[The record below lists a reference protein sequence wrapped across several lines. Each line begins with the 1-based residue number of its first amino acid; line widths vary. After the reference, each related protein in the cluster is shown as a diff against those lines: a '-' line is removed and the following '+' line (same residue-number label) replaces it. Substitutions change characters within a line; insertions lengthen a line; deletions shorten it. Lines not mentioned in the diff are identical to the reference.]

1 MKLKWKITLASLV
14 SALIP
19 FMIGMGI
26 IISMSLKN
34 GMTEAEQLL
43 SEYTGRVAE
52 GLNEFLTSAQ
62 IVARSTALIDGV
74 QEMDWTSVQ
83 NDFKE
88 IVAANPSIRMM
99 SLANSEGYVW
109 ESSSP
114 GNPAKGGF
122 RTSDDSDPNADLLCV
137 ADRDYFLN
145 NVTNNPKAEQRIFVS
160 DAYVIRGGTDKNI
173 VTTATVVNNGKA
185 VGVVNVTQTATEL
198 SNVYSTLVSDFE
210 QTFGTEA
217 HLLILSDAGQL
228 VSHLAYDQTQRQYT
242 DNILKSLDIISMDT
256 LDSEVVKTFGTL
268 ATSANKVLD
277 IKVAGSSYF
286 MTRKDLSGTP
296 FSLCLL
302 VPANM
307 ILALTYSIIFAS
319 AVIMVVIAAIILI
332 AMLILS
338 NIISQSMVLTER
350 TLHEIAEG
358 EGDLTTRLEIS
369 GKDEIADAGRSFNKF
384 IISLHGM
391 VSKINDSSKSMS
403 TIAGDLESN
412 SSEIQKD
419 VSSILSSISEMKFSV
434 QEQSASVTET
444 SATITEI
451 TKNIEN
457 LTNQIGNQ
465 SSAVTESSAAVQQ
478 MVSNINSISNNLE
491 KATNNFDA
499 LRTRSAEGKHS
510 ISNVQDMVNNLAS
523 QSEHLLEA
531 NNMIESIASQTNLL
545 AMNAAIEAAHAGDA
559 GRGFSVVADEIRKLA
574 EDASSQSKAI
584 ATELNETV
592 TSIKEIV
599 HATSDADQSFD
610 SISTQIESITDL
622 IKEINLSMSEQNE
635 GSKQVLE
642 GLSEIQDIT
651 VFIRDGSIEMN
662 NGTAVILKEMERLE
676 VISQQVH
683 DRSDIISNA
692 ADAINSAVSKISHNS
707 EINKEAIDTL
717 FKLTGKFKL

>member
-34 GMTEAEQLL
+34 GTTEAKQLL
-43 SEYTGRVAE
+43 SEYTGRVTE

-74 QEMDWTSVQ
+74 QEMDWPSVQ
-83 NDFKE
+83 KDFKE
-88 IVAANPSIRMM
+88 IVAANTSIQMM

-122 RTSDDSDPNADLLCV
+122 RTSDDSDPNAELLCV
-137 ADRDYFLN
+137 ADRDYFLY
-145 NVTNNPKAEQRIFVS
+145 NVTNNTRGEPRIFIS
-160 DAYVIRGGTDKNI
+160 DAYVIRGGNAKNI
-173 VTTATVVNNGKA
+173 VTTAAVINNGKP

-198 SNVYSTLVSDFE
+198 SNVYSNLVNDFE
-210 QTFGTEA
+210 STFGTDA
-217 HLLILSDAGQL
+217 HLFILSDQGQL
-228 VSHLAYDQTQRQYT
+228 VSHLAYDQTKDQYT
-242 DNILKSLDIISMDT
+242 DDILSSLDIISMDT
-256 LDSEVVKTFGTL
+256 LDPAIVQTFENL
-268 ATSANKVLD
+268 ANSTEKAVQ
-277 IKVAGSSYF
+277 IKVANSSYF
-286 MTRKDLSGTP
+286 MTRQDLTGTP
-296 FSLCLL
+296 FSLCLV
-302 VPANM
+302 VPSSVLLSLTSSIVYTAAI
-307 ILALTYSIIFAS
+307 IL
-319 AVIMVVIAAIILI
+319 VVISAIILI

-338 NIISQSMVLTER
+338 NIISQSIVLTER
-350 TLHEIAEG
+350 TLHEIAAG
-358 EGDLTTRLEIS
+358 EGDLTTRLEVT
-369 GKDEIADAGRSFNKF
+369 GKDEVAEAGRSFNKF

-391 VSKINDSSKSMS
+391 VSQINDSSKSMS
-403 TIAGDLESN
+403 TIAGDLEGN
-412 SSEIQKD
+412 SSEIQKG

-434 QEQSASVTET
+434 QDQSASVTET

-457 LTNQIGNQ
+457 LTAQIGNQ

-574 EDASSQSKAI
+574 EDASSQSKAHER
-584 ATELNETV
+584 TE
-592 TSIKEIV
+592 
-599 HATSDADQSFD
+599 
-610 SISTQIESITDL
+610 
-622 IKEINLSMSEQNE
+622 
-635 GSKQVLE
+635 
-642 GLSEIQDIT
+642 
-651 VFIRDGSIEMN
+651 
-662 NGTAVILKEMERLE
+662 
-676 VISQQVH
+676 
-683 DRSDIISNA
+683 
-692 ADAINSAVSKISHNS
+692 
-707 EINKEAIDTL
+707 
-717 FKLTGKFKL
+717 

>member
-34 GMTEAEQLL
+34 GTTEAKQLL
-43 SEYTGRVAE
+43 SEYTGRVTE

-74 QEMDWTSVQ
+74 QEMDWPSVQ
-83 NDFKE
+83 KDFKE
-88 IVAANPSIRMM
+88 IVAANTSIQMM

-122 RTSDDSDPNADLLCV
+122 RTSDDSDPNAELLCV
-137 ADRDYFLN
+137 ADRDYFLY
-145 NVTNNPKAEQRIFVS
+145 NVTNNTRGEPRIFIS
-160 DAYVIRGGTDKNI
+160 DAYVIRGGTAKNI
-173 VTTATVVNNGKA
+173 VTTAAVINNGKP

-198 SNVYSTLVSDFE
+198 SNVYSNLVNDFE
-210 QTFGTEA
+210 STFGTDA
-217 HLLILSDAGQL
+217 HLFILSDQGQL
-228 VSHLAYDQTQRQYT
+228 VSHLAYDQTKDQYT
-242 DNILKSLDIISMDT
+242 DDILSSLDIISMDT
-256 LDSEVVKTFGTL
+256 LDPAIVQTFENL
-268 ATSANKVLD
+268 ANSTEKAVQ
-277 IKVAGSSYF
+277 IKVANSSYF
-286 MTRKDLSGTP
+286 MTRQDLTGTP
-296 FSLCLL
+296 FSLCLV
-302 VPANM
+302 VPSSVLLSLTSSIVYTAAI
-307 ILALTYSIIFAS
+307 IL
-319 AVIMVVIAAIILI
+319 VVISAIILI

-338 NIISQSMVLTER
+338 NIISQSIVLTER
-350 TLHEIAEG
+350 TLHEIAAG
-358 EGDLTTRLEIS
+358 EGDLTTRLEVT
-369 GKDEIADAGRSFNKF
+369 GKDEVAEAGRSFNKF

-391 VSKINDSSKSMS
+391 VSQINDSSKSMS
-403 TIAGDLESN
+403 TIAGDLEGN
-412 SSEIQKD
+412 SSEIQKG

-434 QEQSASVTET
+434 QDQSASVTET

-457 LTNQIGNQ
+457 LTAQIGNQ

-599 HATSDADQSFD
+599 HATSEADQSFD

-642 GLSEIQDIT
+642 GLSEI
-651 VFIRDGSIEMN
+651 MK
-662 NGTAVILKEMERLE
+662 AV
-676 VISQQVH
+676 
-683 DRSDIISNA
+683 
-692 ADAINSAVSKISHNS
+692 
-707 EINKEAIDTL
+707 NKSWKDSV
-717 FKLTGKFKL
+717 KFKT